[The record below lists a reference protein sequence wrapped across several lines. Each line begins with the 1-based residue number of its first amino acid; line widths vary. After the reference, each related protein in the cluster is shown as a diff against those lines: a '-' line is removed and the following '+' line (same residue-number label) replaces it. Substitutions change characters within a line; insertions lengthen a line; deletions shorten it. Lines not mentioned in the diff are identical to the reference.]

1 MARHGENIYR
11 RKDGRYEGR
20 FVIGRTEKGRTRFGY
35 IYGTQYTA
43 VKQALTLKKAALAE
57 NRGFAAAGCT
67 TLCMWMDHWMEAEL
81 RGNIK
86 LSSWQT
92 YRNMCRKH
100 ILPVLGEMDIAK
112 ITPGVTQAF
121 AAQMLEKGLA
131 ASTVSGVYRLLSA
144 ALRHAVEEGRIRK
157 NPCKRLRL
165 DRLESPEQRVL
176 SCREQE
182 RLRESC
188 GCEDLSTLLGLYTGM
203 RLGEVCALKWSDIDW
218 EHETIAVRRTAQRIA
233 RFNGGTMLAVGTP
246 KTRHSQRVLPV
257 PAFLMK
263 LLRERYGS
271 AASEYVFGRR
281 GHVAEPRTLQRRFQ
295 RLAKRLGIQG
305 VHFHTL
311 RHSFATRLLE
321 LGVDVKTVSVLLGHG
336 SAKTTLDVYA
346 HSLMDQQRSAVAR
359 LAASV

>member
-246 KTRHSQRVLPV
+246 KTRHSQRILPV
-257 PAFLMK
+257 PAFLMEM
-263 LLRERYGS
+263 LRERCGS

-311 RHSFATRLLE
+311 RHPYVKHTTKNIILKSRKPKLSDNRPDNLGFLL
-321 LGVDVKTVSVLLGHG
+321 L
-336 SAKTTLDVYA
+336 
-346 HSLMDQQRSAVAR
+346 
-359 LAASV
+359 